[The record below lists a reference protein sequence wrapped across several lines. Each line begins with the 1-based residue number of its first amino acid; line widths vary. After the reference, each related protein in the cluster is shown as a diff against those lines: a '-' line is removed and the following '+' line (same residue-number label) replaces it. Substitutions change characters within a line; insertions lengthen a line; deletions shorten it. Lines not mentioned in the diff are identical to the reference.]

1 MFKKRKLA
9 LKKALEMLGD
19 FDGLTLNKFKDL
31 ASKSKQMMVILKL
44 ILIIVNKLQ
53 KKKIKISLP
62 IYIKDSYIWKVNPMR
77 SGRTLLCNIVSEKPG
92 AKNDESLAH
101 SPQRAFDLFINDR
114 LITIINII
122 KHFVD
127 KSKDQTDEV
136 SLEE

>member
-1 MFKKRKLA
+1 
-9 LKKALEMLGD
+9 
-19 FDGLTLNKFKDL
+19 
-31 ASKSKQMMVILKL
+31 
-44 ILIIVNKLQ
+44 
-53 KKKIKISLP
+53 
-62 IYIKDSYIWKVNPMR
+62 MR
-77 SGRTLLCNIVSEKPG
+77 PGRTLLCNIVSEKPE